1 MYFQSDEHK
10 YSILARLSLIA
21 LYILVAY
28 DLIIVALGYFLA
40 LSNDANSAGSWLARD
55 IVFALALAD
64 MAAIFLVKKV
74 MLGKAVKAHRI
85 DTKADEITRYKKLLN
100 ITLVI
105 ALLCLAI
112 STFGL
117 ILVILGEKFEVL
129 IFFVAISLVAY
140 QFFRLRPRDFK
151 EEHEHIEE

>member
-1 MYFQSDEHK
+1 VYFQSNDHK
-10 YSILARLSLIA
+10 YSVLARLSLIA
-21 LYILVAY
+21 LYILLAY

-40 LSNDANSAGSWLARD
+40 LSNDINSAGEWLARD
-55 IVFALALAD
+55 IVFALAIVD
-64 MAAIFLVKKV
+64 MAAIFLVKRI
-74 MLGKAVKAHRI
+74 MLSRALKAHQY
-85 DTKADEITRYKKLLN
+85 DKNSDDITRYRKLLN
-100 ITLVI
+100 ITLMI

-129 IFFVAISLVAY
+129 LFFVAISLVAY

-151 EEHEHIEE
+151 DDVEHTGE